1 MALNA
6 WRALYV
12 SAYLFTYC
20 RSDKRVKYLNLY
32 TNNSNVN
39 RQTDRPKE
47 NCLHMRVYIVFFF
60 LIWGFRGLGRRLSV
74 VKSFQGLALFPRF
87 SRSLFLFLSISLC
100 FSLQLLLF
108 LTFFAISV
116 VGHAFH
122 TDPLRHRSSSFVKL
136 AGQIAT

>member
-6 WRALYV
+6 WLALYV

-39 RQTDRPKE
+39 RQTDRLKE

-60 LIWGFRGLGRRLSV
+60 FNLGLSGVGSATVSRQKLSGPRSLSRAFPVLSFSSSLSPSASLCSFCYFSHFLQFRLSDTL
-74 VKSFQGLALFPRF
+74 FTLTLYGTDRAAL
-87 SRSLFLFLSISLC
+87 
-100 FSLQLLLF
+100 
-108 LTFFAISV
+108 
-116 VGHAFH
+116 
-122 TDPLRHRSSSFVKL
+122 
-136 AGQIAT
+136 

>member
-6 WRALYV
+6 WLALYV

-74 VKSFQGLALFPRF
+74 VKSFQGLALFRA
-87 SRSLFLFLSISLC
+87 LFP
-100 FSLQLLLF
+100 FSLSLPLYLPLLLSLSFCYFSHF
-108 LTFFAISV
+108 LQFRLSDTLFTLTLY
-116 VGHAFH
+116 G
-122 TDPLRHRSSSFVKL
+122 TDRAAL
-136 AGQIAT
+136 